1 MTPQRNDEPATRGDL
16 EALKQE
22 LLAKIDGNALK
33 IEANGEKIDANRTMI
48 EANGEKI
55 GANRTMIEAN
65 GEKIDANRTMIEAN
79 QTMIKANGEKIEINS
94 EKISRL
100 IDQVVE
106 NHTAIGKMLTREEY
120 KKDYDRL
127 LRGQD
132 EMMVILLRIDQ
143 ERAATN
149 ARLDRL
155 ETDVEE
161 LKAR

>member
-1 MTPQRNDEPATRGDL
+1 MIPRRNDEAATKGDL
-16 EALKQE
+16 DALKQE
-22 LLAKIDGNALK
+22 LLAKIDGNTMK
-33 IEANGEKIDANRTMI
+33 IEANGKKID
-48 EANGEKI
+48 
-55 GANRTMIEAN
+55 ANRTMIEAN

-79 QTMIKANGEKIEINS
+79 GEKIEINS

-100 IDQVVE
+100 IDRVVE

-127 LRGQD
+127 LQGQD
-132 EMMVILLRIDQ
+132 QMMVILLRIDQ

-155 ETDVEE
+155 EMDVEE

>member
-1 MTPQRNDEPATRGDL
+1 MISRRTDEAATKRDL
-16 EALKQE
+16 DVLKQE
-22 LLAKIDGNALK
+22 LLAK

-55 GANRTMIEAN
+55 
-65 GEKIDANRTMIEAN
+65 D
-79 QTMIKANGEKIEINS
+79 ANGEKIEINS

-100 IDQVVE
+100 IDRVVE

-127 LRGQD
+127 LQGQD
-132 EMMVILLRIDQ
+132 QMMVILLRIDQ

-155 ETDVEE
+155 ETDVER

>member
-33 IEANGEKIDANRTMI
+33 IEANGEKIDANRTMT
-48 EANGEKI
+48 E
-55 GANRTMIEAN
+55 ANRTMIEAN
-65 GEKIDANRTMIEAN
+65 GKKIDANRAMIE
-79 QTMIKANGEKIEINS
+79 ANGEKIEINS

-100 IDQVVE
+100 IDQAVE

-132 EMMVILLRIDQ
+132 QMMVILLGIDQ

>member
-1 MTPQRNDEPATRGDL
+1 MIPRRTDEAATKRDL
-16 EALKQE
+16 DVLKQE
-22 LLAKIDGNALK
+22 LLAK

-48 EANGEKI
+48 Q
-55 GANRTMIEAN
+55 AN
-65 GEKIDANRTMIEAN
+65 GEKID
-79 QTMIKANGEKIEINS
+79 ANGEKIEINS

-100 IDQVVE
+100 IDRVVE

-127 LRGQD
+127 LQGQD
-132 EMMVILLRIDQ
+132 QMMVILLRIDQ

-155 ETDVEE
+155 EADVER

>member
-33 IEANGEKIDANRTMI
+33 IE
-48 EANGEKI
+48 
-55 GANRTMIEAN
+55 
-65 GEKIDANRTMIEAN
+65 
-79 QTMIKANGEKIEINS
+79 ANGEKIEINS

>member
-22 LLAKIDGNALK
+22 LLAKIGGNALK

-100 IDQVVE
+100 IDQAVE

-132 EMMVILLRIDQ
+132 QMMVILLRIDQ

>member
-1 MTPQRNDEPATRGDL
+1 MIPRRTDEAATKRDL
-16 EALKQE
+16 DVLKQE
-22 LLAKIDGNALK
+22 LLAK

-55 GANRTMIEAN
+55 DANRTMIEAN
-65 GEKIDANRTMIEAN
+65 GEKID
-79 QTMIKANGEKIEINS
+79 ANGEKIEINS

-100 IDQVVE
+100 IDRVVE

-127 LRGQD
+127 LQGQD
-132 EMMVILLRIDQ
+132 QMMVILLRIDQ

-155 ETDVEE
+155 ETDVER

>member
-1 MTPQRNDEPATRGDL
+1 MIPRRNDEAATKGDL
-16 EALKQE
+16 DALKQE
-22 LLAKIDGNALK
+22 LLAKIDGNAMK
-33 IEANGEKIDANRTMI
+33 IEGNGEKID
-48 EANGEKI
+48 
-55 GANRTMIEAN
+55 ANRTMIEAN

-79 QTMIKANGEKIEINS
+79 GEKIDANRTMIEANGEKIEINS

-100 IDQVVE
+100 IDRVVE
-106 NHTAIGKMLTREEY
+106 NHTAISKMLTREEY

-127 LRGQD
+127 LQGQD
-132 EMMVILLRIDQ
+132 QMMVILLRIDQ

-155 ETDVEE
+155 ETDVEG

>member
-1 MTPQRNDEPATRGDL
+1 MIPRRNDEAATKGDL
-16 EALKQE
+16 DALKQE
-22 LLAKIDGNALK
+22 LLAKIDGNAMK
-33 IEANGEKIDANRTMI
+33 IEGNGEKID
-48 EANGEKI
+48 
-55 GANRTMIEAN
+55 ANRTMIEAN

-79 QTMIKANGEKIEINS
+79 GEKIEINS

-100 IDQVVE
+100 IDRVVE
-106 NHTAIGKMLTREEY
+106 NHTAISKMLTREEY

-127 LRGQD
+127 LQGQD
-132 EMMVILLRIDQ
+132 QMMVILLRIDQ

-155 ETDVEE
+155 ETDVER

>member
-1 MTPQRNDEPATRGDL
+1 MIPRRTDEAATKRDL
-16 EALKQE
+16 DVLKQE
-22 LLAKIDGNALK
+22 LLAK

-55 GANRTMIEAN
+55 
-65 GEKIDANRTMIEAN
+65 D
-79 QTMIKANGEKIEINS
+79 ANGEKIEINS

-100 IDQVVE
+100 IDRVVE

-127 LRGQD
+127 LQGQD
-132 EMMVILLRIDQ
+132 QMMVILLRIDQ

-155 ETDVEE
+155 ETDVER